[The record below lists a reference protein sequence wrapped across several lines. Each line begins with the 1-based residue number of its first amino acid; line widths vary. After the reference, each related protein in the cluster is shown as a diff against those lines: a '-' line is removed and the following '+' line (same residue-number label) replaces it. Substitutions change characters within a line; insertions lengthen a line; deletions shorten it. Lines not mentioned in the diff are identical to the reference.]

1 MQGLVLEGGGAR
13 GAYQIGA
20 YKALVEEGFTFN
32 GVSGTSIGALNGALI
47 VQGDAIRAYE
57 LWENLHPSELF
68 GIPLKSWNM
77 LIDGDFQFS
86 DIPELF
92 KTLQSL
98 VRSKGL
104 DTQKVKALL
113 KQIIIEDNLRKSP
126 MDFGFVTYSL
136 SDRKALEYYKE
147 DIPQDEMVDYLMAS
161 ANLPIFQV
169 EKLGG
174 KILIDGG
181 VSDNLPVQLL
191 IKKGYRELVIIR
203 TFAIGVVRKFDKKGL
218 KILFIEPSE
227 DLGNILDFKP
237 EKSKYLLQLGFFDVK
252 RKLHQLKGQSYYIES
267 RNDDNYYLDLLKS
280 FCTDDL
286 DKLAE
291 RMNLKGIPSYRL
303 LFEHLMPLLSEA
315 LNLSKH
321 ASYEDIVLGV
331 AEWMAKALHLARFK
345 IYSVEDFLSSIKDH
359 PKIHKTFQPAKIL
372 PSILI
377 QNELGARVF
386 KENIMQE
393 IAWFIIHQGASE

>member
-237 EKSKYLLQLGFFDVK
+237 EKSKNLLQLGFFDVK

>member
-1 MQGLVLEGGGAR
+1 MHGLVLEGGGAR

-20 YKALVEEGFTFN
+20 YKALMEEGFTFN

-47 VQGDAIRAYE
+47 VQGDATRAYE
-57 LWENLHPSELF
+57 LWEDLHPSELF
-68 GIPLKSWNM
+68 GVPLNSWNLLM
-77 LIDGDFQFS
+77 DGDFQFS

-104 DTQKVKALL
+104 DTQKVKTLL
-113 KQIIIEDNLRKSP
+113 KQIIFEDKLRNSP

-147 DIPQDEMVDYLMAS
+147 DIPQDEMIDYLMAS

-191 IKKGYRELVIIR
+191 LKKGYRELVIIR

-218 KILFIEPSE
+218 NTLFIEPSE

-267 RNDDNYYLDLLKS
+267 RNDDSYYLDLLKT

-291 RMNLKGIPSYRL
+291 RMNLKGIPPYRL

-321 ASYEDIVLGV
+321 VGYEDIVLGV
-331 AEWMAKALHLARFK
+331 AEWMAKVLHLPRFK
-345 IYSVEDFLSSIKDH
+345 IYSVKDFLRSIKDH
-359 PKIHKTFQPAKIL
+359 PKALKTFHPAKKL
-372 PSILI
+372 PTLLI
-377 QNELGARVF
+377 QNEIGARVF
-386 KENIMQE
+386 KDIIMQE

>member
-20 YKALVEEGFTFN
+20 YKALVEEGFIFN

-252 RKLHQLKGQSYYIES
+252 RKLHQLKGQNYYIES

>member
-20 YKALVEEGFTFN
+20 YKALVEEGFIFN

-68 GIPLKSWNM
+68 GIPLKSWSM

>member
-20 YKALVEEGFTFN
+20 YKALVEEGFIFN

-280 FCTDDL
+280 FCTDDM

-331 AEWMAKALHLARFK
+331 AEWMAKALHLTRFK

>member
-20 YKALVEEGFTFN
+20 YKALIEEDFIFN

-47 VQGDAIRAYE
+47 VQGDASHAYE
-57 LWENLHPSELF
+57 LWEDLHPSELF
-68 GIPLKSWNM
+68 GVPLNSWNM
-77 LIDGDFQFS
+77 LMDGDFQFG

-92 KTLQSL
+92 NTLKSV

-104 DTQKVKALL
+104 DIQKVKALL
-113 KQIIIEDNLRKSP
+113 RKVIIEEKLRKSP
-126 MDFGFVTYSL
+126 LDFGFVTYSL
-136 SDRKALEYYKE
+136 SDRKTLEYYKE
-147 DIPQDEMVDYLMAS
+147 DIPQGEMIDYLMAS
-161 ANLPIFQV
+161 ANFPIFQV

-267 RNDDNYYLDLLKS
+267 KNDDNYFLDLLKT

-291 RMNLKGIPSYRL
+291 HMNLKGIPPYRL

-315 LNLSKH
+315 LKLSKH

-331 AEWMAKALHLARFK
+331 AEWMGKALHLPRFK
-345 IYSVEDFLSSIKDH
+345 IYSVEDFLRSIKDH
-359 PKIHKTFQPAKIL
+359 PKVLKTFQPVKKL

-386 KENIMQE
+386 KDAIMQE
-393 IAWFIIHQGASE
+393 IAWFIVHQGASE

>member
-20 YKALVEEGFTFN
+20 YKALVEEGFIFN

-280 FCTDDL
+280 FCTDDM

-303 LFEHLMPLLSEA
+303 VFEHLMPLLSEA

-331 AEWMAKALHLARFK
+331 AEWMAKALHLTRFK

-359 PKIHKTFQPAKIL
+359 PKVLKTFQPAKIL